1 MKKVRAL
8 FVLAMILLVVGF
20 AFAGKAEDKAII
32 AMQTEPSKLN
42 PITYQ
47 DTETDFVLTAICDP
61 LVELTAQGDYT
72 AEGAVIESYS
82 VSEDGKVYTFNIREG
97 ITFHNGEP
105 LTAED
110 VKFTYEA
117 FMDPSLGSPH
127 HQYYS
132 DIEEV
137 VLVDD
142 YTVEV
147 HLSKR
152 NVTFLTSA
160 RLRNHV
166 LPKDYIEDVG
176 WTGYQKKP
184 IGSGPYQFVVH
195 VPGQRIVLRRYEDY
209 WGEKAKIKYVEFRFY
224 PEITTA
230 TMALQAKQ
238 IDYIAELPAEE
249 YKMLKTV
256 PGLKYGTF
264 TKFED
269 HRICFNKRPDSVF
282 SDVKVRQ
289 AVAYAINREELIAL
303 TRGEMAVPAVG
314 RVPYFHAASAPNA
327 PAYEQ
332 NLEKARELLKEAGY
346 PDGFKTKIYA
356 PAGYR
361 ERVLEVQQIQ
371 RQLSEIG
378 IEVEVV
384 TLEWGTYLDVTAE
397 GEAPMF
403 RERWSASAP
412 SPFSFVENWYSESSW
427 NPIFGTYHNE
437 EVDRLIEKIKVTVDE
452 QERWKLYKEVQGIAM
467 KDVACYPL
475 YWPIAGVAYNDE
487 LNIPEE
493 LFNVFLRPIYNI
505 NKWSY

>member
-1 MKKVRAL
+1 MKRVRAL
-8 FVLAMILLVVGF
+8 FVVAMVLLIAGF

-47 DTETDFVLTAICDP
+47 DTETDFVLSAICDP

-82 VSEDGKVYTFNIREG
+82 ISEDGKVYTFKIREG

-142 YTVEV
+142 YTVEIR
-147 HLSKR
+147 LSNR

-166 LPKDYIEDVG
+166 LPKDYIEEVG

-209 WGEKAKIKYVEFRFY
+209 WGEKAKIKYAEFRFY

-249 YKMLKTV
+249 YQMLKTF
-256 PGLKYGTF
+256 PGLEYGTF

-303 TRGEMAVPAVG
+303 TRGEMAVPAAG
-314 RVPYFHAASAPNA
+314 RVPYFHAASAPDA

-332 NLEKARELLKEAGY
+332 DLEKAKELLEEAGY

-371 RQLSEIG
+371 RQLSKIG

-384 TLEWGTYLDVTAE
+384 TLEWGTYLDVTAD

-427 NPIFGTYHNE
+427 NPIFGTYQNE
-437 EVDRLIEKIKVTVDE
+437 EVDQLIEEIKVTVNE
-452 QERWKLYKEVQGIAM
+452 QERWELYKEVQKIAM
-467 KDVACYPL
+467 EDVACYPL

>member
-1 MKKVRAL
+1 MKRVR
-8 FVLAMILLVVGF
+8 VLLVIAMILLVVGF

-42 PITYQ
+42 PIIYQ
-47 DTETDFVLTAICDP
+47 DTESGFVLRAICDP
-61 LVELTAQGDYT
+61 LVELTEEGNYT

-82 VSEDGKVYTFNIREG
+82 LSEDGTVYTFNIREG

-110 VKFTYEA
+110 IKFTYES
-117 FMDPSLGSPH
+117 FMDESLGSPH

-132 DIEEV
+132 DIEKV

-147 HLSKR
+147 HLSNR

-166 LPKDYIEDVG
+166 LPKYYIEEVG
-176 WTGYQKKP
+176 WSGYQKKP

-195 VPGQRIVLRRYEDY
+195 VPGQRIVLRRFDDY

-249 YKMLKTV
+249 YQMLKTI

-269 HRICFNKRPDSVF
+269 HRICFNKRPDCVF
-282 SDVKVRQ
+282 SNVKVRQ

-314 RVPYFHAASAPNA
+314 RVPYFHAASAPDA
-327 PAYEQ
+327 PSYEQ
-332 NLEKARELLKEAGY
+332 NLEKARELLEEAGY

-371 RQLSEIG
+371 RQLSQIG

-384 TLEWGTYLDVTAE
+384 TLEWGTYLDVTAD

-403 RERWSASAP
+403 RERWTVSPP
-412 SPFSFVENWYSESSW
+412 SPFGFVENWYSKSSW

-437 EVDRLIEKIKVTVDE
+437 DVDKLIEKIKVTVNE
-452 QERWKLYKEVQGIAM
+452 QERWELYKEVQSIAM
-467 KDVACYPL
+467 EDVACYPL

-493 LFNVFLRPIYNI
+493 LFNVFLRPIYHI
-505 NKWSY
+505 DKWSY

>member
-1 MKKVRAL
+1 MKKVRVL
-8 FVLAMILLVVGF
+8 FVMAMILLVVGF

-47 DTETDFVLTAICDP
+47 DTETDFVLSAICDP
-61 LVELTAQGDYT
+61 LVELTEDGNYT

-82 VSEDGKVYTFNIREG
+82 VSEDGTVYTFNIREG

-110 VKFTYEA
+110 VKFTYES
-117 FMDPSLGSPH
+117 FMDESLGSPH

-137 VLVDD
+137 VVIDD

-147 HLSKR
+147 HLSNR

-176 WTGYQKKP
+176 WSGYQKKP

-195 VPGQRIVLRRYEDY
+195 VPGQRIVLKRFDDY
-209 WGEKAKIKYVEFRFY
+209 WGEKTKIKYVEFRFY

-249 YKMLKTV
+249 YQMLKTIS
-256 PGLKYGTF
+256 GLKYGTF

-314 RVPYFHAASAPNA
+314 RIPYFHAASAPDA

-332 NLEKARELLKEAGY
+332 NLEKARELLEEAGY

-371 RQLSEIG
+371 SQLAQIG

-403 RERWSASAP
+403 RERWSATAP
-412 SPFSFVENWYSESSW
+412 SPFSFVENWYSKSSW

-437 EVDRLIEKIKVTVDE
+437 EVDKLIEKIKVTVNE
-452 QERWKLYKEVQGIAM
+452 QERWELYKEVQRIAM
-467 KDVACYPL
+467 EDVACYPL

-505 NKWSY
+505 DKWSF

>member
-8 FVLAMILLVVGF
+8 FVMAMVLLIAGF

-47 DTETDFVLTAICDP
+47 DTETDFVLSAICDP

-166 LPKDYIEDVG
+166 LPKDYIEEVG

-249 YKMLKTV
+249 YKMLKKV

-427 NPIFGTYHNE
+427 NPIFGTYHND

-452 QERWKLYKEVQGIAM
+452 QERWKLYKEVQEIAM

>member
-1 MKKVRAL
+1 MKRVRAL
-8 FVLAMILLVVGF
+8 FVLMMVLLVAGF

-47 DTETDFVLTAICDP
+47 DTETDFVLSSICDP
-61 LVELTAQGDYT
+61 LIELTAQGDYT

-82 VSEDGKVYTFNIREG
+82 VSEDGKVYTFNIRKG

-110 VKFTYEA
+110 VKFTYES

-127 HQYYS
+127 HQYYA

-137 VLVDD
+137 VLADE

-147 HLSKR
+147 HLAER
-152 NVTFLTSA
+152 NVTFLTTA

-166 LPKDYIEDVG
+166 LPKDYIEEFG
-176 WTGYQKKP
+176 WSGFQKKP
-184 IGSGPYQFVVH
+184 IGSGPYQFAVH
-195 VPGQRIVLRRYEDY
+195 VPGQRIVLRRYDDY
-209 WGEKAKIKYVEFRFY
+209 WGEKAKIKTVEFRFY

-238 IDYIAELPAEE
+238 VDFIAELPAEE
-249 YKMLKTV
+249 YQMLKNV
-256 PGLKYGTF
+256 PGLKYGSF

-314 RVPYFHAASAPNA
+314 RIPYFHAAYSPDT

-332 NLEKARELLKEAGY
+332 DFEKAKELLEEAGY

-371 RQLSEIG
+371 RQLSQIG

-412 SPFSFVENWYSESSW
+412 SPFGFIENWYSESSW

-437 EVDRLIEKIKVTVDE
+437 EVDRLIDEIKVTVNE
-452 QERWKLYKEVQGIAM
+452 QDRWELYKELQKIAM
-467 KDVACYPL
+467 EDVVCYPL
-475 YWPIAGVAYNDE
+475 YWPIEGVAYNDE